1 MQAVIIIILIL
12 FIGLFV
18 VMSVPLE
25 ADSGAPEDQPDT
37 D

>member
-1 MQAVIIIILIL
+1 MQVVIIIAFIL

-25 ADSGAPEDQPDT
+25 PDSGVPEDRPDAE
-37 D
+37 